1 MIVPHVLLNQQ
12 EEQGLPRGGGHGGPS
27 WRGRGRA
34 QRGRNAVEAT
44 RSRKQ
49 EEEEDGREER
59 TREEHG
65 DAQLAEHAPEE
76 DARWPRLKQHV
87 KVAREGARRNVG
99 AGRDEAERKVRKEQE
114 EAARKIRVEQ
124 EEAEQKAKE
133 EQEEAARKIRVEQE
147 EAERKVNE
155 ERQKAARKAR
165 EEREEAARKAQEERE
180 EAARKAK
187 EEREEAARKAREQ
200 REETERRAHQAQLAE
215 RRAQEARVTVQQV
228 VLGSSLVTCGAGIDI
243 RGIIGGFDL
252 CRILVQRLPRDA
264 KPDEVVELFSQQGV
278 DQENFF
284 LLDMKPNGAHAEA
297 TVLARAEQ
305 GEVIALGLD
314 GIEFRD
320 QCLRFEVSAN
330 ASWGSMG
337 SSDDNCKTVTINWK
351 VPSMSMIAT
360 YTSIDLARVMAKE
373 LNGQIC
379 NGRKV
384 KAVMNQPPT
393 GPALRYYNP
402 ASIKLMNLPP
412 NVPLIDVE
420 IFSGTSSL
428 RAIYSLTY
436 DAQEFTEFL
445 RNHLENCPG
454 VIPQSFIIILSNERD
469 YNVRAKV
476 RFDTWEAA
484 KSVSDALD
492 NTKLRHDYPFLNTF
506 LPKAL
511 QYVINI
517 PRVQYDSQSKLWNS
531 LMEGRENGM
540 AGLHVHHRPDG
551 RVIIKVTGDDKKA
564 VGALKV
570 RVESLVGGERL
581 DASSWHRSF
590 FSVTGQQFLHQVHT
604 TCGAYVRADRKIQAL
619 RVYGNTEMVDEA
631 KELIKEEVERLSFLE
646 WVIPLKRQ
654 SVRYFVRRGLAA
666 LKEVLGEENASLD
679 LASTPCKLTI
689 KGGDEARHHLSR
701 LLDESLT
708 NFSLD
713 QNYAVDEDDI
723 CPICYDTVS
732 HPESLGCGHTY
743 CTACLQHYLT
753 SAPDTK
759 KFPLVCMGNEATCD
773 IPISIPI
780 IKKFLTEQRFNHLIE
795 VAFLSYLDKHP
806 QELKYCT
813 TPDCSQIYQSNSTK
827 AVLQCPSCF
836 STICPSCHEEAH
848 EGMTCDERKLHSN
861 SAEQER
867 LTNEWASMNGVKKCP
882 TCSVWLE
889 KTEGCNHMECKC
901 GAHICWRCMG
911 VFTAGT
917 IYAHMETDHGGIY
930 DDAPQWA
937 NQPEP
942 NDVHAPVDD
951 NEFLEAQRTE
961 LQRLELQHQAAA
973 LRRAREEAQRED
985 LLRRQEMERR
995 IVAQAEALE
1004 AQRRQERAVEAERR
1018 REGQQAEREQQER
1031 ERQRQA
1037 ALLQQR
1043 VTVETIYEHLHNG
1056 EIPDDPQQRVL
1067 EERRNA
1073 QLLAAQQVER
1083 EQQERE
1089 RQRQA
1094 ALWLTREIQRL
1105 RALKQT
1111 QAEEAANGQRQYAEA
1126 QRQREETIL
1135 RDQEARRREEARQ
1148 EEEERQEEERQR
1160 EERQREERMREA
1172 RAANARELQRRRLER
1187 RREQEEAMTT
1197 PEVVGCWGLTIA
1209 GVLAAARGLF
1219 HKPLI

>member
-1 MIVPHVLLNQQ
+1 VPHVPLNQR

-27 WRGRGRA
+27 RRGRGRA
-34 QRGRNAVEAT
+34 QRGRNAVGAT

-65 DAQLAEHAPEE
+65 DAQLAEHAPGE
-76 DARWPRLKQHV
+76 DARRSRIMLLAKA
-87 KVAREGARRNVG
+87 ARER
-99 AGRDEAERKVRKEQE
+99 AGREVREAQEEAARKIRAEQEEAEQKAKGEQE

-133 EQEEAARKIRVEQE
+133 EQEEAARKIRIEQE
-147 EAERKVNE
+147 EAEKKAKE

-165 EEREEAARKAQEERE
+165 EEREEAGRKAKEEREEAARKAKEKRE

-200 REETERRAHQAQLAE
+200 REEAERRARQAQLAE

-252 CRILVQRLPRDA
+252 CRILVKRLPRDA
-264 KPDEVVELFSQQGV
+264 KLDEVVEIFSQQGV
-278 DQENFF
+278 DPENFF
-284 LLDMKPNGAHAEA
+284 LLEMKPNGRHTEA

-320 QCLRFEVSAN
+320 ERLRFEVSAN
-330 ASWGSMG
+330 ASWDSMG
-337 SSDDNCKTVTINWK
+337 SSDDNCKTLTINWK
-351 VPSMSMIAT
+351 NPSTSIIAT
-360 YTSIDLARVMAKE
+360 YTSIDQARVMARE
-373 LNGQIC
+373 LDGQIC

-384 KAVMNQPPT
+384 RAVMNQPPT

-402 ASIKLMNLPP
+402 ASIKLMNLLP

-420 IFSGTSSL
+420 IFCGTSTL
-428 RAIYSLTY
+428 RALSSLAY

-445 RNHLENCPG
+445 RNYLENYPG
-454 VIPQSFIIILSNERD
+454 VIPQSIITIPSNERD
-469 YNVRAKV
+469 YNVRVKV
-476 RFDTWEAA
+476 RFHTWEAA
-484 KSVSDALD
+484 KSASDALD
-492 NTKLRHDYPFLNTF
+492 NTKLRHDYPFLHTS

-517 PRVQYDSQSKLWNS
+517 PRVQYNSQRKLWNS

-540 AGLHVHHRPDG
+540 AGLHVHDRADG
-551 RVIIKVTGDDKKA
+551 CVIIKVTGDDKKA

-581 DASSWHRSF
+581 DAGYWHRSF
-590 FSVTGQQFLHQVHT
+590 FSVAGQQFLRQVHT
-604 TCGAYVRADRKIQAL
+604 TCGAYVRTDRKIQTL
-619 RVYGNTEMVDEA
+619 RVYGDTEMVDDA

-654 SVRYFVRRGLAA
+654 SIRYFVRRGLAA
-666 LKEVLGEENASLD
+666 LKEVLGEENVSLD
-679 LASTPCKLTI
+679 LASTPCRLTI

-713 QNYAVDEDDI
+713 QNHSADGDDI

-743 CTACLQHYLT
+743 CTACLRHYLT

-759 KFPLVCMGNEATCD
+759 KFPLVCIGNEATCD
-773 IPISIPI
+773 IPISIPM

-848 EGMTCDERKLHSN
+848 EGMTCNERKLHSN
-861 SAEQER
+861 PAEQER
-867 LTNEWASMNGVKKCP
+867 LTNEWAALNGVKKCP

-889 KTEGCNHMECKC
+889 KTEGCNHMSCKC

-917 IYAHMETDHGGIY
+917 IYAHMQTEHGGIY
-930 DDAPQWA
+930 DVAPQWA

-942 NDVHAPVDD
+942 NNVRAPVAD
-951 NEFLEAQRTE
+951 NQFLAAQRAE
-961 LQRLELQHQAAA
+961 LQRLELQRQAAA
-973 LRRAREEAQRED
+973 QRRAREEAQREN
-985 LLRRQEMERR
+985 LLREVERR
-995 IVAQAEALE
+995 VAEQPEA
-1004 AQRRQERAVEAERR
+1004 AQRRE
-1018 REGQQAEREQQER
+1018 EGGGWGC
-1031 ERQRQA
+1031 
-1037 ALLQQR
+1037 
-1043 VTVETIYEHLHNG
+1043 TI
-1056 EIPDDPQQRVL
+1056 
-1067 EERRNA
+1067 
-1073 QLLAAQQVER
+1073 
-1083 EQQERE
+1083 
-1089 RQRQA
+1089 
-1094 ALWLTREIQRL
+1094 
-1105 RALKQT
+1105 
-1111 QAEEAANGQRQYAEA
+1111 
-1126 QRQREETIL
+1126 
-1135 RDQEARRREEARQ
+1135 
-1148 EEEERQEEERQR
+1148 
-1160 EERQREERMREA
+1160 M
-1172 RAANARELQRRRLER
+1172 
-1187 RREQEEAMTT
+1187 
-1197 PEVVGCWGLTIA
+1197 
-1209 GVLAAARGLF
+1209 
-1219 HKPLI
+1219 

>member
-1 MIVPHVLLNQQ
+1 MIVPHVLLNQR

-27 WRGRGRA
+27 RRGRGKA
-34 QRGRNAVEAT
+34 QGGRNFVEA
-44 RSRKQ
+44 
-49 EEEEDGREER
+49 G
-59 TREEHG
+59 
-65 DAQLAEHAPEE
+65 
-76 DARWPRLKQHV
+76 
-87 KVAREGARRNVG
+87 
-99 AGRDEAERKVRKEQE
+99 RKVREEQE
-114 EAARKIRVEQ
+114 EAARKIKVEQEEAEQKAEEEREEAARRIRVEQ

-133 EQEEAARKIRVEQE
+133 ERQE
-147 EAERKVNE
+147 
-155 ERQKAARKAR
+155 AARKAR
-165 EEREEAARKAQEERE
+165 EERE

-187 EEREEAARKAREQ
+187 EEREEAQ
-200 REETERRAHQAQLAE
+200 RRAHQARLAQ
-215 RRAQEARVTVQQV
+215 RRAEEARVTVQHV

-252 CRILVQRLPRDA
+252 CRILVKGLPRNA
-264 KPDEVVELFSQQGV
+264 QRDEVVGIFSQQGV
-278 DQENFF
+278 DPKDFF
-284 LLDMKPNGAHAEA
+284 LLEMKPNGGRTEA

-305 GEVIALGLD
+305 GEVITLGLD

-320 QCLRFEVSAN
+320 ERLRFEVSAN
-330 ASWGSMG
+330 ASWDSMG
-337 SSDDNCKTVTINWK
+337 SSDSGDNCKTLTINWK
-351 VPSMSMIAT
+351 NPSTSIIAT
-360 YTSIDLARVMAKE
+360 YTSIDLARAMAKE
-373 LNGQIC
+373 LDGQIC

-384 KAVMNQPPT
+384 RAVMNQPRP
-393 GPALRYYNP
+393 GPALRHYNP
-402 ASIKLMNLPP
+402 ASIKLMNLLP

-428 RAIYSLTY
+428 RAISSLTY

-531 LMEGRENGM
+531 LMEGRENGL

-581 DASSWHRSF
+581 DASYWHRSF

-604 TCGAYVRADRKIQAL
+604 MCGAYVRADRKIQAL
-619 RVYGNTEMVDEA
+619 RVYGNTETVDEA
-631 KELIKEEVERLSFLE
+631 KELIKEEIERLSFLE

-654 SVRYFVRRGLAA
+654 SVGYFVRRGLAA
-666 LKEVLGEENASLD
+666 LKEVLGEDNASLD
-679 LASTPCKLTI
+679 LASRPCRLTI

-708 NFSLD
+708 TFSLD
-713 QNYAVDEDDI
+713 QNYAADGDDI

-732 HPESLGCGHTY
+732 HPETLGCGHTY
-743 CTACLQHYLT
+743 CTACLRHYLT

-773 IPISIPI
+773 TPISIPVI
-780 IKKFLTEQRFNHLIE
+780 QRFLTEQRFNHLIE

-827 AVLQCPSCF
+827 TVLQCPSCF

-848 EGMTCDERKLHSN
+848 EGMTCDERKLHIN
-861 SAEQER
+861 PAEQER
-867 LTNEWASMNGVKKCP
+867 LTNEWAAMNGVKKCP

-889 KTEGCNHMECKC
+889 KTEGCNHMSCKC

-911 VFTAGT
+911 VFDAGT
-917 IYAHMETDHGGIY
+917 IYGHMQTEHGGIY
-930 DDAPQWA
+930 DAAPQRA
-937 NQPEP
+937 NQPDP
-942 NDVHAPVDD
+942 NNVYALGAD
-951 NEFLEAQRTE
+951 NQFLAEQRAE
-961 LQRLELQHQAAA
+961 LQRLELQRQAAA
-973 LRRAREEAQRED
+973 LRRAREEAQREIFM
-985 LLRRQEMERR
+985 RATERR
-995 IVAQAEALE
+995 IAEQEALE
-1004 AQRRQERAVEAERR
+1004 AQRRQEAERR
-1018 REGQQAEREQQER
+1018 QEGGGWGC
-1031 ERQRQA
+1031 
-1037 ALLQQR
+1037 
-1043 VTVETIYEHLHNG
+1043 TI
-1056 EIPDDPQQRVL
+1056 
-1067 EERRNA
+1067 
-1073 QLLAAQQVER
+1073 
-1083 EQQERE
+1083 
-1089 RQRQA
+1089 
-1094 ALWLTREIQRL
+1094 
-1105 RALKQT
+1105 
-1111 QAEEAANGQRQYAEA
+1111 
-1126 QRQREETIL
+1126 
-1135 RDQEARRREEARQ
+1135 
-1148 EEEERQEEERQR
+1148 
-1160 EERQREERMREA
+1160 M
-1172 RAANARELQRRRLER
+1172 
-1187 RREQEEAMTT
+1187 
-1197 PEVVGCWGLTIA
+1197 
-1209 GVLAAARGLF
+1209 
-1219 HKPLI
+1219 